1 MQEEAEWRADLEDE
15 VSSAPITRQQLVTK
29 LQGFGA
35 LPKHRESFNDDE
47 LAAPCTELSE
57 VLVGTH
63 DGKNVTA
70 ARAYLILTGRRL
82 KL

>member
-1 MQEEAEWRADLEDE
+1 
-15 VSSAPITRQQLVTK
+15 VSGAPITREQLVTK
-29 LQGFGA
+29 LQGFGV
-35 LPKHRESFNDDE
+35 LPKHRQSFNDDE
-47 LAAPCTELSE
+47 LAEPCTELCE
-57 VLVGTH
+57 VLVGQH